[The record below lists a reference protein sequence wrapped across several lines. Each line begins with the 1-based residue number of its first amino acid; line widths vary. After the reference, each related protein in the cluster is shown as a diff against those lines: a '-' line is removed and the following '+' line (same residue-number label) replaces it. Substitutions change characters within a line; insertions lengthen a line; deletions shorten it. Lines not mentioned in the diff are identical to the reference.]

1 MSGRKDL
8 FFLILFL
15 SLSIIIFCR
24 IKNVDIK
31 NGDYISVKG
40 ISEEEIFLAF
50 LSWNLQ
56 YNGDSVDGRI
66 KANNLNLS
74 KIKTFLFNMYVCLF
88 NC

>member
-15 SLSIIIFCR
+15 SLSIIISYR
-24 IKNVDIK
+24 IKNVGIR
-31 NGDYISVKG
+31 NGDYVTVRG
-40 ISEEEIFLAF
+40 ISKKEIFLEF
-50 LSWNLQ
+50 LIWNLQ
-56 YNGDSVDGRI
+56 YNGDSVDDYI

-74 KIKTFLFNMYVCLF
+74 KIKTFLLNMYVCFF